1 MGLFDF
7 FRKKPAQSS
16 SKGNDEISTNLPQLC
31 YDIAYFILPNYIF
44 RDLKKLTSLCQ
55 ETPSAAGP
63 FFFFMACKMEN
74 IEPDMDVARSI
85 KFHTGSLDG
94 RPYLAFEYP
103 TPPDVDFDL
112 SESDPAKLV
121 DAARLAVLAPYWSV
135 IFCDQNPEYY
145 ILGQS
150 PLVGTTTV
158 RQILPEGMNC
168 NLGPG
173 PKPTLPLFL
182 EAISERQASR

>member
-1 MGLFDF
+1 MGIFDF
-7 FRKKPAQSS
+7 FRKKPSQDQSN
-16 SKGNDEISTNLPQLC
+16 GEEEPGIGLPQLC

-44 RDLKKLTSLCQ
+44 HDLKKLTSLCQ

-63 FFFFMACKMEN
+63 FFYVMACNLRE
-74 IEPDMDVARSI
+74 IEPDVEVARSL
-85 KFHTGSLDG
+85 KLHTGSHAD
-94 RPYLAFEYP
+94 RPYLALEYP

-112 SESDPAKLV
+112 AETDPAKLM
-121 DAARLAVLAPYWSV
+121 DAARLIVLAPYWSV
-135 IFCDQNPEYY
+135 IFCDQKPEYF

-150 PLVGTTTV
+150 PLIGTTTV

-182 EAISERQASR
+182 EAISERRESP